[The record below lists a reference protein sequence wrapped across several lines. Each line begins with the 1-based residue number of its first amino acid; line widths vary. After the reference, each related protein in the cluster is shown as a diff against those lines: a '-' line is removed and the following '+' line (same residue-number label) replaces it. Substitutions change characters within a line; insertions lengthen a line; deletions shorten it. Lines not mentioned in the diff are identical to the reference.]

1 MNIIALLNEEE
12 KERLIFKELRKGE
25 TLFYENDRCEEIGIV
40 KYGKLLITSYPE
52 NGNPVIYNRLKE
64 DDMFGNN
71 LLFSS
76 QPFYKGDVI
85 AESDSGIILIKKD
98 VLIGF
103 LEENTDFLLAYL
115 QIQADSGKRLHSR
128 IRLLSIDSAQE
139 RFITYLRENGN
150 RITFNS
156 VSDLAD
162 DLFIRRETLSRLL
175 SKLMRNKVV
184 IKDGK
189 SVRLL

>member
-1 MNIIALLNEEE
+1 
-12 KERLIFKELRKGE
+12 
-25 TLFYENDRCEEIGIV
+25 TLFYENDCCGEIGIV

-52 NGNPVIYNRLKE
+52 NGNPIIYNRLKE

-150 RITFNS
+150 KITYSS

-175 SKLMRNKVV
+175 SKLIKNKVV

-189 SVRLL
+189 TVRLL

>member
-1 MNIIALLNEEE
+1 MNIIALLDEKE

-25 TLFYENDRCEEIGIV
+25 TLFYENDCCGEIGIV

-52 NGNPVIYNRLKE
+52 NGNPIIYNRLKE

-175 SKLMRNKVV
+175 SKLMKNKVV

>member
-1 MNIIALLNEEE
+1 MNIIALLNEKE
-12 KERLIFKELRKGE
+12 KERLIYKELRKGE
-25 TLFYENDRCEEIGIV
+25 TLFYENDRCGEIGIV

-52 NGNPVIYNRLKE
+52 NGNPIIYNRLKE

-128 IRLLSIDSAQE
+128 IRLLSIDWAQE

-150 RITFNS
+150 KITYSS

-175 SKLMRNKVV
+175 SKLIKNKVV

-189 SVRLL
+189 TVRLL

>member
-1 MNIIALLNEEE
+1 MNIIALLNEKE

-25 TLFYENDRCEEIGIV
+25 TLFYENDCCGEIGIV

-52 NGNPVIYNRLKE
+52 NGNPIIYNRLKE

-150 RITFNS
+150 KITYSS

-175 SKLMRNKVV
+175 SKLIKNKVV

-189 SVRLL
+189 TVRLL

>member
-25 TLFYENDRCEEIGIV
+25 TLFYENDRCGEIGIV

-52 NGNPVIYNRLKE
+52 NGNPIIYNRLKE

-175 SKLMRNKVV
+175 SKLIKNKVV

-189 SVRLL
+189 TVRLL

>member
-1 MNIIALLNEEE
+1 MNIIALLNEKE
-12 KERLIFKELRKGE
+12 KERLIYKELRKGE
-25 TLFYENDRCEEIGIV
+25 TLFYENDHCEQIGIV

-52 NGNPVIYNRLKE
+52 NGNPIIYNRLKE

-85 AESDSGIILIKKD
+85 AESDSGIIIINKD
-98 VLIGF
+98 VLIDLF
-103 LEENTDFLLAYL
+103 EENTNFLIAYL

-139 RFITYLRENGN
+139 RFLTYLRENGN
-150 RITFNS
+150 KITYSS

-175 SKLMRNKVV
+175 SKLIKNKVV

-189 SVRLL
+189 TVRLL

>member
-1 MNIIALLNEEE
+1 MNIIALLNEKE
-12 KERLIFKELRKGE
+12 KERLIYKELRKGE
-25 TLFYENDRCEEIGIV
+25 TLFYENDRCGEIGIV

-52 NGNPVIYNRLKE
+52 NGNPIIYNRLKE

-175 SKLMRNKVV
+175 SKLIKNKVV

-189 SVRLL
+189 TVRLL

>member
-1 MNIIALLNEEE
+1 
-12 KERLIFKELRKGE
+12 
-25 TLFYENDRCEEIGIV
+25 
-40 KYGKLLITSYPE
+40 
-52 NGNPVIYNRLKE
+52 
-64 DDMFGNN
+64 MFGNN

-103 LEENTDFLLAYL
+103 MEENTDFLLAYL

-150 RITFNS
+150 KITYSS

-175 SKLMRNKVV
+175 SKLIKNKVV

-189 SVRLL
+189 TVRLL

>member
-1 MNIIALLNEEE
+1 MNIIALLNEKE
-12 KERLIFKELRKGE
+12 KERLIYKELRKGE
-25 TLFYENDRCEEIGIV
+25 TLFYENDCCGEIGIV

-52 NGNPVIYNRLKE
+52 NGNPIIYNRLKE

-150 RITFNS
+150 KITYSS

-175 SKLMRNKVV
+175 SKLIKNKVV

-189 SVRLL
+189 TVRLL

>member
-1 MNIIALLNEEE
+1 MNIISLLNEKE
-12 KERLIFKELRKGE
+12 KERLIYKELRKGE
-25 TLFYENDRCEEIGIV
+25 TLFYENDCCGEIGIV

-52 NGNPVIYNRLKE
+52 NGNPIIYNRLKE

-150 RITFNS
+150 KITYSS

-175 SKLMRNKVV
+175 SKLIKNKVV

-189 SVRLL
+189 TVRLL

>member
-1 MNIIALLNEEE
+1 MNIIALLNEKE
-12 KERLIFKELRKGE
+12 KERLIYKELRKGE
-25 TLFYENDRCEEIGIV
+25 TLFYENDRCGEIGIV

-52 NGNPVIYNRLKE
+52 NGNPIIYNRLKE

-150 RITFNS
+150 KITYSS

-175 SKLMRNKVV
+175 SKLIKNKVV

-189 SVRLL
+189 TVRLL

>member
-1 MNIIALLNEEE
+1 MNIIALLNEKE
-12 KERLIFKELRKGE
+12 KERLIYKELRKGE
-25 TLFYENDRCEEIGIV
+25 TLFYENDCCGEIGIV

-52 NGNPVIYNRLKE
+52 NGNPIIYNRLKE

-150 RITFNS
+150 KITYS
-156 VSDLAD
+156 AVSDLAD

-175 SKLMRNKVV
+175 SKLIKNKVV

-189 SVRLL
+189 TVRLL

>member
-25 TLFYENDRCEEIGIV
+25 TLFYENDRCGEIGIV
-40 KYGKLLITSYPE
+40 KYGKLFITSYPE

-103 LEENTDFLLAYL
+103 LEENTDFLLTYL

-175 SKLMRNKVV
+175 SKLIKNKVV

-189 SVRLL
+189 TVRLL

>member
-1 MNIIALLNEEE
+1 MNIIALLNEKE
-12 KERLIFKELRKGE
+12 KERLIYKELRKGE
-25 TLFYENDRCEEIGIV
+25 TLFYENDCCGEIGIV

-52 NGNPVIYNRLKE
+52 NGNPIIYNRLKE

-85 AESDSGIILIKKD
+85 AESDSSIILIKKD

-150 RITFNS
+150 KITYSS

-175 SKLMRNKVV
+175 SKLIKNKVV

-189 SVRLL
+189 TVRLL

>member
-1 MNIIALLNEEE
+1 MNIIALLNEKE
-12 KERLIFKELRKGE
+12 KERLIYKELRKGE
-25 TLFYENDRCEEIGIV
+25 TLFYENDCCGEIGIV

-52 NGNPVIYNRLKE
+52 NGNPIIYNRLKE

-175 SKLMRNKVV
+175 SRLMKNKVV

>member
-1 MNIIALLNEEE
+1 MNIIALLNEKE
-12 KERLIFKELRKGE
+12 KERLIYKELRKGE
-25 TLFYENDRCEEIGIV
+25 TLFYVNDCCREIGIV

-52 NGNPVIYNRLKE
+52 NGNPIIYNRLKE

-150 RITFNS
+150 KITYSS

-175 SKLMRNKVV
+175 SKLIKNKVV

-189 SVRLL
+189 TVRLL

>member
-1 MNIIALLNEEE
+1 M
-12 KERLIFKELRKGE
+12 
-25 TLFYENDRCEEIGIV
+25 
-40 KYGKLLITSYPE
+40 
-52 NGNPVIYNRLKE
+52 
-64 DDMFGNN
+64 
-71 LLFSS
+71 
-76 QPFYKGDVI
+76 
-85 AESDSGIILIKKD
+85 
-98 VLIGF
+98 IGF

-150 RITFNS
+150 KITYSS

-175 SKLMRNKVV
+175 SKLIKNKVV

-189 SVRLL
+189 TVRLL

>member
-1 MNIIALLNEEE
+1 MNIIALLNEKE
-12 KERLIFKELRKGE
+12 KERLIYKELRKGE
-25 TLFYENDRCEEIGIV
+25 TLFYENDRCGEIGIV

-52 NGNPVIYNRLKE
+52 NGNPIIYNRLKE

-103 LEENTDFLLAYL
+103 LEENTVFLLAYL

-150 RITFNS
+150 KITYSS

-175 SKLMRNKVV
+175 SKLIKNKVV

-189 SVRLL
+189 TVRLL

>member
-1 MNIIALLNEEE
+1 MNIIALLNEKE
-12 KERLIFKELRKGE
+12 KERLIYKELRKGE
-25 TLFYENDRCEEIGIV
+25 TLFYENDCCGEIGIV

-52 NGNPVIYNRLKE
+52 NGNPIIYNRLKE
-64 DDMFGNN
+64 DDMFGKN

-150 RITFNS
+150 KITYSS

-175 SKLMRNKVV
+175 SKLIKNKVV

-189 SVRLL
+189 TVRLL

>member
-1 MNIIALLNEEE
+1 MNIIALLNEKE
-12 KERLIFKELRKGE
+12 KERLIYKELRKGE
-25 TLFYENDRCEEIGIV
+25 TLFYENDRCGEIGIV

-52 NGNPVIYNRLKE
+52 NGNPIIYNRLKE

-103 LEENTDFLLAYL
+103 LEENTDFLLTYL

-139 RFITYLRENGN
+139 RFITYLCENGN
-150 RITFNS
+150 KITYSS

-175 SKLMRNKVV
+175 SKLIKNKVV

-189 SVRLL
+189 TVRLL

>member
-1 MNIIALLNEEE
+1 MNIIALLNEKE
-12 KERLIFKELRKGE
+12 KERLIYKELRKGE
-25 TLFYENDRCEEIGIV
+25 TLFYENDCCREIGIV

-52 NGNPVIYNRLKE
+52 NGNPIIYNRLKE

-150 RITFNS
+150 KITYSS

-175 SKLMRNKVV
+175 SKLIKNKVV

-189 SVRLL
+189 TVRLL

>member
-1 MNIIALLNEEE
+1 MNIIALLNEKE

-25 TLFYENDRCEEIGIV
+25 TLFYENDCCGEIGIV

-52 NGNPVIYNRLKE
+52 NGNPIIYNRLKE

-98 VLIGF
+98 ILIGF

-150 RITFNS
+150 KITYSS

-175 SKLMRNKVV
+175 SKLIKNKVV

-189 SVRLL
+189 TVRLL

>member
-1 MNIIALLNEEE
+1 MNIIALLNEIE
-12 KERLIFKELRKGE
+12 KERLIYKELRKGE
-25 TLFYENDRCEEIGIV
+25 TLFYENDCCGEIGIV

-52 NGNPVIYNRLKE
+52 NGNPIIYNRLKE

-150 RITFNS
+150 KITYSS

-175 SKLMRNKVV
+175 SKLIKNKVV

-189 SVRLL
+189 TVRLL

>member
-1 MNIIALLNEEE
+1 
-12 KERLIFKELRKGE
+12 
-25 TLFYENDRCEEIGIV
+25 
-40 KYGKLLITSYPE
+40 
-52 NGNPVIYNRLKE
+52 
-64 DDMFGNN
+64 NN

-150 RITFNS
+150 KITYSS

-175 SKLMRNKVV
+175 SKLIKNKVV

-189 SVRLL
+189 TVRLL

>member
-1 MNIIALLNEEE
+1 
-12 KERLIFKELRKGE
+12 
-25 TLFYENDRCEEIGIV
+25 
-40 KYGKLLITSYPE
+40 
-52 NGNPVIYNRLKE
+52 
-64 DDMFGNN
+64 MFGNN

-139 RFITYLRENGN
+139 RFITYLCENGN
-150 RITFNS
+150 KITYSS

-175 SKLMRNKVV
+175 SKLIKNKVV

-189 SVRLL
+189 TVRLL

>member
-25 TLFYENDRCEEIGIV
+25 TLFYENDCCGEIGIV
-40 KYGKLLITSYPE
+40 KYGKLFITSYPE

-150 RITFNS
+150 KITYSS

-175 SKLMRNKVV
+175 SKLIKNKVV

-189 SVRLL
+189 TVRLL

>member
-1 MNIIALLNEEE
+1 MNIIALLNEKE
-12 KERLIFKELRKGE
+12 KERLIYKELRKGE
-25 TLFYENDRCEEIGIV
+25 TLFYENDCCGEIGIV

-52 NGNPVIYNRLKE
+52 NGNPIIYNRLKE

-103 LEENTDFLLAYL
+103 LEENTDFLLTYL

-150 RITFNS
+150 KITYSS

-175 SKLMRNKVV
+175 SKLIKNKVV

-189 SVRLL
+189 TVRLL

>member
-1 MNIIALLNEEE
+1 MNIIALLNEKE
-12 KERLIFKELRKGE
+12 KERLIYKELRKGE
-25 TLFYENDRCEEIGIV
+25 TLFYENDRCGEIGIV

-52 NGNPVIYNRLKE
+52 NGNPIIYNRLKE

-150 RITFNS
+150 KISYSS

-175 SKLMRNKVV
+175 SKLIKNKVV

-189 SVRLL
+189 TVRLL

>member
-1 MNIIALLNEEE
+1 MNIIALLNEKE
-12 KERLIFKELRKGE
+12 KERLIYKELRKGE

-52 NGNPVIYNRLKE
+52 NGNPIIYNRLKE

-150 RITFNS
+150 KITYSS

-175 SKLMRNKVV
+175 SKLIKNKVV

-189 SVRLL
+189 TVRLL

>member
-1 MNIIALLNEEE
+1 MNIIALLNEKE
-12 KERLIFKELRKGE
+12 KERLIYKELRKGE
-25 TLFYENDRCEEIGIV
+25 TLFYENDCCEQIGIV

-52 NGNPVIYNRLKE
+52 NGNPIIYNRLKE

-150 RITFNS
+150 KITYSS

-175 SKLMRNKVV
+175 SKLIKNKVV

-189 SVRLL
+189 TVRLL

>member
-1 MNIIALLNEEE
+1 MNIIALLNEKE
-12 KERLIFKELRKGE
+12 KERLIYKELRKGE
-25 TLFYENDRCEEIGIV
+25 TLFYENDRCGDIGIV
-40 KYGKLLITSYPE
+40 KFGKLITNSSTD
-52 NGNPVIYNRLKE
+52 NSNAMIYNRLKADE
-64 DDMFGNN
+64 LFGNN

-150 RITFNS
+150 KITYSS

-175 SKLMRNKVV
+175 SKLIKNKVV

-189 SVRLL
+189 TVRLL

>member
-1 MNIIALLNEEE
+1 MNTIALLNEKE
-12 KERLIFKELRKGE
+12 KERLIYKELRKGE
-25 TLFYENDRCEEIGIV
+25 TLFYENDCCEEIGIV

-52 NGNPVIYNRLKE
+52 NGNPIIYNRLKE

-150 RITFNS
+150 KITYSS

-175 SKLMRNKVV
+175 SKLIKNKVV

-189 SVRLL
+189 TVRLL

>member
-1 MNIIALLNEEE
+1 MNIIALLNEKE
-12 KERLIFKELRKGE
+12 KERLIYKELRKGE
-25 TLFYENDRCEEIGIV
+25 TLFYENDCCGEIGIV

-52 NGNPVIYNRLKE
+52 NGNPIIYNRLKE

-85 AESDSGIILIKKD
+85 AESDSGVILIKKD

-150 RITFNS
+150 KITYSS

-175 SKLMRNKVV
+175 SKLIKNKVV

-189 SVRLL
+189 TVRLL

>member
-1 MNIIALLNEEE
+1 MNIIALLNEKE
-12 KERLIFKELRKGE
+12 KERLIYKELRKGE
-25 TLFYENDRCEEIGIV
+25 TLFYENDHCEQIGIV

-52 NGNPVIYNRLKE
+52 NGNPIIYNRLKE

-85 AESDSGIILIKKD
+85 AESDSCIIIINKD
-98 VLIGF
+98 VLIDLF
-103 LEENTDFLLAYL
+103 EENTNFLIAYL

-150 RITFNS
+150 KITYSS

-175 SKLMRNKVV
+175 SKLIKNKVV

-189 SVRLL
+189 TVRLL

>member
-1 MNIIALLNEEE
+1 MNIIALLDKKE

-25 TLFYENDRCEEIGIV
+25 TLFYENDCCEEIGIV

-52 NGNPVIYNRLKE
+52 NGNPIIYNRLKE

-139 RFITYLRENGN
+139 RFLTYLRENGN

-175 SKLMRNKVV
+175 SKLIKNKVV

-189 SVRLL
+189 TVRLL

>member
-1 MNIIALLNEEE
+1 MNIIVLLNEKE

-25 TLFYENDRCEEIGIV
+25 TLFYENDCCGEIGIV

-52 NGNPVIYNRLKE
+52 NGNPIIYNRLKE

-150 RITFNS
+150 KITYSS

-175 SKLMRNKVV
+175 SKLIKNKVV

-189 SVRLL
+189 TVRLL

>member
-1 MNIIALLNEEE
+1 MNIIALLNEKE

-25 TLFYENDRCEEIGIV
+25 TLFYENDRCGEIGIV

-52 NGNPVIYNRLKE
+52 NGNPIIYNRLKE

-150 RITFNS
+150 KITYSS

-175 SKLMRNKVV
+175 SKLIKNKVV

-189 SVRLL
+189 TVRLL

>member
-12 KERLIFKELRKGE
+12 KERLIYKELRKGE
-25 TLFYENDRCEEIGIV
+25 TLFYENDCCGEIGIV

-52 NGNPVIYNRLKE
+52 NGNPIIYNRLKE

-150 RITFNS
+150 KITYSS

-175 SKLMRNKVV
+175 SKLIKNKVV

-189 SVRLL
+189 TVRLL

>member
-1 MNIIALLNEEE
+1 MNIIALLNEKE
-12 KERLIFKELRKGE
+12 KERLIYKELRKGE
-25 TLFYENDRCEEIGIV
+25 TLFYENDRCGEIGIV

-52 NGNPVIYNRLKE
+52 NGNPIIYNRLKE

-139 RFITYLRENGN
+139 RFITYLCENGN
-150 RITFNS
+150 KITYSS

-175 SKLMRNKVV
+175 SKLIKNKVV

-189 SVRLL
+189 TVRLL